1 MLQFSTNPTK
11 EHLQK
16 VLYIVHY
23 LSSTMDLCICYS
35 GFGDKNGF
43 IAYSDTD
50 WGGNI
55 ETSQSTTCYAMFL
68 ANGIIFWLLQWQ
80 KRVHL
85 SSTEA
90 EYAGMM
96 KTACQIQWIQN
107 LYEEIDFILGLLP
120 LCIDNQDTIFLTF
133 NPTQE
138 GCTKHVRMPEYYI
151 CEAVESGEIQ
161 LFYVPTDQQFA
172 DMFTKNLGKTKFQ
185 DGRNT
190 LCLQRYSPS

>member
-1 MLQFSTNPTK
+1 M
-11 EHLQK
+11 
-16 VLYIVHY
+16 
-23 LSSTMDLCICYS
+23 
-35 GFGDKNGF
+35 
-43 IAYSDTD
+43 
-50 WGGNI
+50 
-55 ETSQSTTCYAMFL
+55 
-68 ANGIIFWLLQWQ
+68 
-80 KRVHL
+80 
-85 SSTEA
+85 TE
-90 EYAGMM
+90 
-96 KTACQIQWIQN
+96 TACQIQWIQN

-138 GCTKHVRMPEYYI
+138 GFTKHVRMPEHYI